1 MKDNNG
7 LQEIVLLFDA
17 DGSKIEQAISFKEFE
32 ALTAKTAA
40 LPDVAASLVQAA
52 YAVVGTGL
60 AVCGVVFFKFRI
72 NEEGLLDGSF
82 NLPLR
87 YLVRHAGLGP
97 DLDMRPFRLA
107 SRSQCPVPWHSMN
120 LWEPKGKGDSHP
132 AMLVQK
138 AVWRNSI
145 GLKPVPASEGLE
157 ADLEGFGDPSSDG
170 EKPAKRSSPPAS
182 TGGPRRQADTVA
194 TMAAQTVK
202 HEQRL
207 TATFGEEGRLNLRL
221 LTQQHR
227 QQIEEIAEQ
236 HRTEMS
242 DLQSNYLDQI
252 RNCRAEI
259 QKLKS
264 ALRNEQERSRRLQGL
279 LRGEV

>member
-1 MKDNNG
+1 MRDNNG
-7 LQEIVLLFDA
+7 LQEIVLLFDV
-17 DGSKIEQAISFKEFE
+17 DGSRIEQAMSFKEFE
-32 ALTAKTAA
+32 ALAANSAA
-40 LPDVAASLVQAA
+40 LPGLAASLVKAA

-60 AVCGVVFFKFRI
+60 AVCGVVFFQFRI
-72 NEEGLLDGSF
+72 NEEGRLDGSF

-97 DLDMRPFRLA
+97 ELDMRPFRLA

-120 LWEPKGKGDSHP
+120 LWEPKGKGDAHP
-132 AMLVQK
+132 AKLVQK
-138 AVWRNSI
+138 AVWRNSM

-157 ADLEGFGDPSSDG
+157 ADLDDVSSPSSG
-170 EKPAKRSSPPAS
+170 EQKRGKMPAS
-182 TGGPRRQADTVA
+182 NDASKGKVLRVA
-194 TMAAQTVK
+194 EMRAQTAQ

-207 TATFGEEGRLNLRL
+207 TETFGEEGRLNLSVL
-221 LTQQHR
+221 AQQHR

-236 HRTEMS
+236 HRTETS
-242 DLQSNYLDQI
+242 ELQRNYLDQI
-252 RNCRAEI
+252 RNCRTEI